1 MAVSRLVFAVLACT
15 GVAFAQDAVDDYFGI
30 TGSFVDPDSQR
41 FTDER
46 GQAFDL
52 FYGRSMLPNLFGEL
66 RFASEIHDTGN
77 SQGSDNY
84 RYGLSL
90 EANYRL
96 PLGAGFAAF
105 ALAGG
110 GVAYNDLPGSAN
122 DDTNLF
128 ADIGGGVLSPEL
140 TKADMQIRVEA
151 RARYEDF
158 GPGMT
163 DFRFGLGA
171 QLPIGRQRTVV
182 KEVIVEVP
190 ASAPATAATDGPQ
203 VPRTNYPPRPVDV
216 DRDGVLDNFDSC
228 PGTVS
233 GALVD
238 ASGCQVSVQAKDL
251 SLRGVSFYPNSHDLT
266 PAAQTA
272 LDVVAQALGDL
283 EGRDVLVAGHT
294 DSQGPENDNLVLSLA
309 RANSVKRYLTQ
320 RGVAAKRLKVVG
332 YGESRPVA
340 SNATSEGR
348 ARNRRVELQLDAQLD
363 PK

>member
-1 MAVSRLVFAVLACT
+1 MSVRLSLCGLMLGLSFSAV
-15 GVAFAQDAVDDYFGI
+15 AQQQLPEKYFSI
-30 TGSFVDPDSQR
+30 MGSFVDPDSER
-41 FTDER
+41 GTDEA
-46 GQAFDL
+46 GVGFDL
-52 FYGRSMLPNLFGEL
+52 IFGRELKNWLFWEL
-66 RFASEIHDTGN
+66 RGTGEVHETASNATG
-77 SQGSDNY
+77 DNY
-84 RYGLSL
+84 RGAASSDLQVV
-90 EANYRL
+90 
-96 PLGAGFAAF
+96 LGRRGSFAAF
-105 ALAGG
+105 AVAGVG
-110 GVAYNDLPGSAN
+110 YGFNDVPGSDR
-122 DDTNLF
+122 DDNGVFGSVGL
-128 ADIGGGVLSPEL
+128 GVLSRSL
-140 TKADMQIRVEA
+140 TSANIRLRLEA
-151 RARYEDF
+151 RTRYEDF
-158 GPGMT
+158 VGGVT
-163 DFRFGLGA
+163 DFRTGLGVEI
-171 QLPIGRQRTVV
+171 PIDPTEVV
-182 KEVIVEVP
+182 IQEVP
-190 ASAPATAATDGPQ
+190 VPSAASTAELPPPVRG
-203 VPRTNYPPRPVDV
+203 NYPPRPVDV

-272 LDVVAQALGDL
+272 LDEVAQALGDL